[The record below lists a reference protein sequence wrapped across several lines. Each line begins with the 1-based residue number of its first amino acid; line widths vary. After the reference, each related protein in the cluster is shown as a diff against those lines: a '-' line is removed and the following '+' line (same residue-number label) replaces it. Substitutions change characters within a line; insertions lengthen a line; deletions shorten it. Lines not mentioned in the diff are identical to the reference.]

1 MNTHAADFVGTTL
14 WRLDPERSKIEF
26 HVPTMWGLATVK
38 GRFTRFHGQ
47 LEGSGV
53 ELTVEADSIDTA
65 NERRD
70 KHLRSADFLD
80 VARHPYIRFAGVMDR
95 DGIQGQLRVR
105 GASLP
110 LDVEATVRR
119 DGDELEVEVEAVAD
133 QRRLGMTWNR
143 LGLVGA
149 PTTMIVTGR
158 LVQDLSR
165 SASQAA

>member
-1 MNTHAADFVGTTL
+1 
-14 WRLDPERSKIEF
+14 
-26 HVPTMWGLATVK
+26 MWGLGTVK

-47 LEGSGV
+47 LEGSDV

-65 NERRD
+65 SERRD

-80 VARHPYIRFAGVMDR
+80 VARHPYIRFAGVMTD
-95 DGIQGQLRVR
+95 DGIEGQMRAR

-110 LDVEATVRR
+110 LDGEATVRR
-119 DGDELEVEVEAVAD
+119 DGDELVVEVEAVAD
-133 QRRLGMTWNR
+133 HRRLGMTWNR

-149 PTTMIVTGR
+149 LTTMVVTGR
-158 LVQDLSR
+158 MVQDLSR

>member
-1 MNTHAADFVGTTL
+1 MSTHAADFVGTTH
-14 WRLDPERSKIEF
+14 WRLDPERSSIEF
-26 HVPTMWGLATVK
+26 QVPAVWGLSTVK
-38 GRFTRFHGQ
+38 GSFSRFHGQ

-53 ELTVEADSIDTA
+53 ELTVEAESIDTA

-80 VARHPYIRFAGVMDR
+80 AARHPYIRFAGVMDGDR
-95 DGIQGQLRVR
+95 IQGQLRAR
-105 GASLP
+105 GVSLP
-110 LDVEATVRR
+110 LDAEAKVRR
-119 DGDELEVEVEAVAD
+119 DGDELEFEVEAVAD

-149 PTTMIVTGR
+149 PTKMIVTGR